1 MKTVHFLISLFSCFF
16 SLVFSFSPSQ
26 THLPKQCL
34 DDQRSSLLQLQHD
47 LYYAPNFT
55 LFSKFE
61 LWDFKTD
68 CCSWEG
74 VTCDSLGHVICL
86 DLSYKN
92 LSGSFHSI
100 FDLRHLRHLNLAGNN
115 FNTTLL
121 SYEFDKLQNLTHLNL
136 SSSCFHG
143 QIPVEMS
150 YLTRL
155 VSLDLSNQDHCYWI
169 NHYYGDDLAVLKLE
183 NPNFKTLIKNLKF
196 ITEIYLD
203 RVDISTH
210 SSKWC
215 ETTSLV
221 LTNLQVLS
229 LSNCGLEG
237 PLCSSLSRLPFLSKL
252 VLDDNPI
259 SYFPPNFL
267 ENSSHLVSLSLASCE
282 LTGHFPTEIFLLPK
296 IQSIDLSYNE
306 KLMGRFPEFPS
317 NNALQSLSLSD
328 TNFSGKLPES
338 IGNLKFLKGLTL
350 DYCKFYGTIPL
361 LVANLSHLVKLDL
374 SDNNFSGSIPPFHP
388 FGVPNLAYLNLDSN
402 KLSGSI
408 HSSLFTLPSLRTL
421 SIIENLLV
429 GKIDEFPNASSSL
442 IEELYLGNDY
452 LSGPIPKSI
461 LQLPRLEELFIYGN
475 GFGSMK
481 FSMFFQ
487 LNNLRFLSLFEISLL
502 IESDNKSLT
511 FPQLDTLYLSSCN
524 LTEFPE
530 FIKTQDKLVELD
542 LSNNHIQGVVP
553 NWLWKST
560 LSWVDLSLN
569 PIDFPKQFPF
579 GDANFSLPMLT
590 ELRMGSCNISA
601 FPEFLKSLENLKTL
615 DLPNNTIS
623 GAIPNWVWKKSL
635 RDLNLANNHLSSL
648 DQLLPNQCSTSSQGS
663 PTAAICNMSK
673 LRYFDASYN
682 NLSGLIPNCLDNMS
696 ALTLLN
702 LQGNN
707 FSGALP
713 EFSKANQLQF
723 LIVSDNRLERKLPRS
738 LAKCTQLEYLDVGDN
753 MIHDAFPFWLEEL
766 TALTVLILR
775 KNKFYGRIKYFKNK
789 VVFPTLDVL
798 DIASNEFSGELS
810 INFFRV
816 TQLRSLKI
824 GGNKL
829 EGKLPRSLASC
840 TKLEVLDLGN
850 NMVHDTFPCWLQKLP
865 SLKVL
870 ILREN
875 RLYGTI
881 TEFDV
886 ERGFPKLR
894 ILDIASN
901 NFSGN
906 LSIEFLQSLKAM
918 MQMTNEDKAK
928 LEYIGDNYY
937 QDSVTIFNKGV
948 EMFYEKV
955 LTILT
960 CLDLSNNSFHGRIP
974 EGIQILMSLKVLNL
988 SHNSFSGE
996 IPSALDNLKDLESLD
1011 LSQNNLSG
1019 KIPPQLASLT
1029 FLEVLNL
1036 SYNQLEGSIPQS
1048 NQLNTFSNDSYIGNP
1063 KLCGLPLSRKCN
1075 EVGLPMPAPPE
1086 KDEEDSW
1093 LDVMSTWHIALV
1105 GYASGLV
1112 AGLCIGYTVLNELGN
1127 KWVDKFRM
1135 QGKRNRRRTR

>member
-1 MKTVHFLISLFSCFF
+1 MKTLCSLIPLLFLSSCFL
-16 SLVFSFSPSQ
+16 SLSQ
-26 THLPKQCL
+26 THLPKHYCL
-34 DDQRSSLLQLQHD
+34 DDQRSPLLQLQTH
-47 LYYAPNFT
+47 LYSNFT
-55 LFSKFE
+55 FSSKFE
-61 LWDFKTD
+61 LWDLHTD

-74 VTCDSLGHVICL
+74 VSCDSLGHVIGL
-86 DLSYKN
+86 DLSYRN

-100 FDLRHLRHLNLAGNN
+100 FHLHHLRRLNLAGNN

-121 SYEFDKLQNLTHLNL
+121 SYEFDKLPNLTHLNL

-143 QIPVEMS
+143 QIPMEIS

-155 VSLDLSNQDHCYWI
+155 VSLDLSYQDDCYWR
-169 NHYYGDDLAVLKLE
+169 NADYDFPTLKLE
-183 NPNFKTLIKNLKF
+183 KPNFKTLMKNLKF
-196 ITEIYLD
+196 LRQLYLD
-203 RVDISTH
+203 GVNISTH

-221 LTNLQVLS
+221 LSNLQVLS

-252 VLDDNPI
+252 VLDYNPI
-259 SYFPPNFL
+259 SYLPPNFL
-267 ENSSHLVSLSLASCE
+267 ENSSHLVSLSLVSCD
-282 LTGHFPTEIFLLPK
+282 LSGHFPTEIFLLPK

-306 KLMGRFPEFPS
+306 KLMGQFSEFPS

-338 IGNLKFLKGLTL
+338 IGNLKFLKDLTL
-350 DYCKFYGTIPL
+350 DYCKFYGTIPWS
-361 LVANLSHLVKLDL
+361 VANLSRLVKLDL

-388 FGVPNLAYLNLDSN
+388 FGVPNLAHLNLESN

-421 SIIENLLV
+421 SLIENQFV

-442 IEELYLGNDY
+442 IEGLHLGNEY

-461 LQLPRLEELFIYGN
+461 FQLRRLEELYIYGN

-487 LNNLRFLSLFEISLL
+487 LNNLRFLSLFEIILL

-648 DQLLPNQCSTSSQGS
+648 DQLLPNQSSTSSQGS

-682 NLSGLIPNCLDNMS
+682 NLSGLIPNCLGNMS

-810 INFFRV
+810 INLFQA

-824 GGNKL
+824 
-829 EGKLPRSLASC
+829 E
-840 TKLEVLDLGN
+840 E
-850 NMVHDTFPCWLQKLP
+850 
-865 SLKVL
+865 
-870 ILREN
+870 
-875 RLYGTI
+875 
-881 TEFDV
+881 
-886 ERGFPKLR
+886 
-894 ILDIASN
+894 
-901 NFSGN
+901 
-906 LSIEFLQSLKAM
+906 
-918 MQMTNEDKAK
+918 
-928 LEYIGDNYY
+928 
-937 QDSVTIFNKGV
+937 
-948 EMFYEKV
+948 
-955 LTILT
+955 
-960 CLDLSNNSFHGRIP
+960 
-974 EGIQILMSLKVLNL
+974 
-988 SHNSFSGE
+988 
-996 IPSALDNLKDLESLD
+996 
-1011 LSQNNLSG
+1011 
-1019 KIPPQLASLT
+1019 
-1029 FLEVLNL
+1029 
-1036 SYNQLEGSIPQS
+1036 
-1048 NQLNTFSNDSYIGNP
+1048 
-1063 KLCGLPLSRKCN
+1063 
-1075 EVGLPMPAPPE
+1075 
-1086 KDEEDSW
+1086 DEEDSW
-1093 LDVMSTWHIALV
+1093 LDAMSTLQIILV

-1112 AGLCIGYTVLNELGN
+1112 AGICIGYTVLNELGN
-1127 KWVDKFRM
+1127 KWVDKLYLK
-1135 QGKRNRRRTR
+1135 QGVGCKIRRYLKQIKLKQRSITNNILDS